1 MVPSGVSAASGEVTW
16 GARRIGSGTKFLGLL
31 LHMLW
36 CARHPTLGPWAA
48 HGVRT
53 LAAILSAT
61 RGLWS
66 PEDPPRQRS
75 AADERVEVLAWE
87 ADREA
92 GPPPPQPAGAPQDA
106 SRFDPDHDLANLI
119 ANAESEGIA
128 VVWSDL
134 DVRIGGFVMRPRR
147 RRAKRRD
154 PRSVPVGID
163 PGALP
168 RVAIGDLVVVLNPA
182 QGWIATYETML
193 HELAHALLGH
203 VGGPPSVRQ
212 SDGLFVERRHTPRD
226 VAEFEAHAAAY
237 VAAQRRGGRA
247 RRIGLEL
254 MLYWARLEPSNER
267 RHVDLVEVFR
277 AAETLAAWC
286 SVAPPAV
293 TVPAGGPA
301 RVDPTR
307 SGSAAVLDRPSASVA
322 EDRRA
327 REPVRS

>member
-1 MVPSGVSAASGEVTW
+1 MSQPSLGVTW
-16 GARRIGSGTKFLGLL
+16 GVRRLDAGSSFAGFLV
-31 LHMLW
+31 HMIW
-36 CARHPTLGPWAA
+36 CALHGPHGPWAA
-48 HGVRT
+48 HGIRT
-53 LAAILSAT
+53 LAALSDAGT
-61 RGLWS
+61 GSRW
-66 PEDPPRQRS
+66 PEDHVRRPSPPG
-75 AADERVEVLAWE
+75 APVDLLAWE
-87 ADREA
+87 AHPEA
-92 GPPPPQPAGAPQDA
+92 GPRPPLPAGSPQDA

-134 DVRIGGFVMRPRR
+134 DVHIGGFVMRPRR

-212 SDGLFVERRHTPRD
+212 SDGLFVERRRTARG

-254 MLYWARLEPSNER
+254 LLHWVRLERSDGLR
-267 RHVDLVEVFR
+267 SIDLVEVFR

-286 SVAPPAV
+286 GFSPPAV
-293 TVPAGGPA
+293 TVRAGGPA
-301 RVDPTR
+301 RVDPGR
-307 SGSAAVLDRPSASVA
+307 MGSAAVLDRPSTAVA
-322 EDRRA
+322 EERSA
-327 REPVRS
+327 RELVRS